1 MIRSISARITWS
13 EAMLRS
19 LLANGIIN
27 SDQAS
32 SASLNWT
39 KIALNKIDFRCR
51 RLSSQEAPDSLGFG

>member
-39 KIALNKIDFRCR
+39 KIALNKIDFRSR